1 MRCIYYDAS
10 AKAHPDAVLLNDYLY
25 ARAPTAEQVVG
36 RAATETQGPS
46 SRS

>member
-36 RAATETQGPS
+36 RTATETQGPS